1 MESGFGP
8 EVGKLSQIMF
18 EIVYLGVLFFY
29 WSQIKNESSESRNSR
44 RWIIEPKVAKPGQ
57 IRFEIGI

>member
-29 WSQIKNESSESRNSR
+29 WSHIKNESSESVQNQ
-44 RWIIEPKVAKPGQ
+44 EG
-57 IRFEIGI
+57 E